1 MSAPG
6 SGSQEAAER
15 DSDFR
20 AALAAIAARSQIAR
34 RLEIGPTEAVLRSV
48 VGAAAALFGAEAAS
62 LALFDP
68 GRDRLVFRVA
78 AGEQGHGVVGLEI
91 RTDEGLAGYV
101 YSSGRA
107 IAVSDIAN
115 DTRFGRG
122 VAETTGYVPRSIVA
136 APLVDEDGTIGVLE
150 VLDKRGDSAFSLRDV
165 EMAGIFA
172 HQATVAIRASR
183 IERDTALL
191 LATVV
196 GRLAEGAPQRGV
208 DQVVEFAVAGLC
220 AEDDP
225 IWLLVERV
233 AAIRRASPDQLALVN
248 AILDAV
254 ATHVS
259 PSRGSRFAVGRS
271 RAASGGIPGASP
283 IAGAGEPE
291 VDE

>member
-1 MSAPG
+1 MTEPSGNAPG
-6 SGSQEAAER
+6 SEHGFTNR
-15 DSDFR
+15 IVKMF
-20 AALAAIAARSQIAR
+20 
-34 RLEIGPTEAVLRSV
+34 LESNL
-48 VGAAAALFGAEAAS
+48 S
-62 LALFDP
+62 LIL
-68 GRDRLVFRVA
+68 
-78 AGEQGHGVVGLEI
+78 I
-91 RTDEGLAGYV
+91 
-101 YSSGRA
+101 
-107 IAVSDIAN
+107 
-115 DTRFGRG
+115 
-122 VAETTGYVPRSIVA
+122 
-136 APLVDEDGTIGVLE
+136 
-150 VLDKRGDSAFSLRDV
+150 
-165 EMAGIFA
+165 
-172 HQATVAIRASR
+172 
-183 IERDTALL
+183 L